1 MTEKHQGILREEL
14 RLGVVAS
21 VSAQF
26 VKVNLA
32 QAGNVSGSYIKGN
45 RYGLGEVGEF
55 VIIEAQQTINLGRI
69 TEVKL
74 PERDR
79 TEITQDYD
87 GKHGLDA
94 IGFVQL
100 LGSVDLNNL
109 KVQAGVV
116 SYPRLGDRVYAAP
129 SVLLALIPTLL
140 NDGLEDSD
148 PDKVPKLLIELGE
161 ITGELGCKI
170 RVTPEKLFGRH
181 CAILGSTGGG
191 KSWTTAKI
199 IEECAQFEN
208 AKIIVIDATG
218 EYRDLDDSYTEHY
231 HLCIPSYKH
240 DSKRQIKIPAT
251 DFVESDFIALFEP
264 SRGVQG
270 PKLREAMKSLR
281 LAELEPT
288 LRDEEGIIIK
298 ANQNREN
305 YRNAMNKKNNFVPN
319 SALVDDPTKPFNV
332 KLLAKQLV
340 EECCFDRP
348 FKSNNEK
355 IEEQNKDKWGEQN
368 KMEISHCSSLLSRIS
383 SFIYSHVSKNCILND
398 SISITFS
405 KVFNDFIKSDKQV
418 FRLCFSAVSYEYY
431 AREILSNV
439 IGRKLL
445 EFAREGKFKE
455 KPLVVFVDE
464 AHNFLGKKIGS
475 EEHAAKLDA
484 FELIAKEGRKYGLNI
499 CLTTQRPRDITEGV
513 LSQMGT
519 LIVHRLT
526 NDKDREVV
534 ERACGELDRT
544 ATAFLPNLK
553 QGEVALVGIDFP
565 IPMSIQMDKP
575 KAKPKSDGADF
586 QKNWK

>member
-1 MTEKHQGILREEL
+1 MTEEHQGILREEL

-21 VSAQF
+21 VSAQS

-100 LGSVDLNNL
+100 LGSVNLDNL

-140 NDGLEDSD
+140 NDGLDETNEEDA
-148 PDKVPKLLIELGE
+148 PKLLIELGE
-161 ITGELGCKI
+161 ITGEIGCKI

-199 IEECAQFEN
+199 IEECAQFKN
-208 AKIIVIDATG
+208 TKIIVIDATG
-218 EYRDLDDSYTEHY
+218 EYRDLDESYTEHY
-231 HLCIPSYKH
+231 HLCAPINTHAKSQEITIPPTNFS
-240 DSKRQIKIPAT
+240 
-251 DFVESDFIALFEP
+251 ESDFIALFEP
-264 SRGVQG
+264 SAKVQM
-270 PKLREAMKSLR
+270 PKLKEAMRSLKLAHLVPSLCNKHGYISKIKLSKIPFEEALR
-281 LAELEPT
+281 LN
-288 LRDEEGIIIK
+288 D
-298 ANQNREN
+298 N
-305 YRNAMNKKNNFVPN
+305 YKKIEDPN
-319 SALVDDPTKPFNV
+319 LPFNV
-332 KLLAKQLV
+332 ELLPYQIKH
-340 EECCFDRP
+340 ECLKNETVDYWGIVDDFSYSNCVTLITRIFYILSTQSFDAV
-348 FKSNNEK
+348 F
-355 IEEQNKDKWGEQN
+355 
-368 KMEISHCSSLLSRIS
+368 
-383 SFIYSHVSKNCILND
+383 SKNNSLKNFQEIFDEFFNKN
-398 SISITFS
+398 S
-405 KVFNDFIKSDKQV
+405 KVL
-418 FRLCFSAVSYEYY
+418 RLCMSAITYECN

-445 EFAREGKFKE
+445 EFAREGKFKN
-455 KPLVVFVDE
+455 KPLVIFLDE

-553 QGEVALVGIDFP
+553 QGEVALVGVDFP

-575 KAKPKSDGADF
+575 KAKPKSDGANF
-586 QKNWK
+586 QENWN

>member
-1 MTEKHQGILREEL
+1 MFKEQQGILREEL

-32 QAGNVSGSYIKGN
+32 QAGNVSGTYICGN

-55 VIIEAQQTINLGRI
+55 VIIEAQRTINLGRI

-79 TEITQDYD
+79 TEVTQDYD
-87 GKHGLDA
+87 GKGGLDA

-129 SVLLALIPTLL
+129 SILLALIPSLL
-140 NDGLEDSD
+140 NSGVEDCGDD
-148 PDKVPKLLIELGE
+148 PDSALLIELGE
-161 ITGELGCKI
+161 VTGELGCKI
-170 RVTPEKLFGRH
+170 RVSPEKLFGRH

-199 IEECAQFEN
+199 IEECAKFKN

-218 EYRDLDDSYTEHY
+218 EYRGLDEGYTGHY
-231 HLCIPSYKH
+231 HLCSPLSVHPSSVPILIP
-240 DSKRQIKIPAT
+240 PT
-251 DFVESDFIALFEP
+251 NFVESDFVALFEP
-264 SRGVQG
+264 SSKVQA
-270 PKLREAMKSLR
+270 PKFKEAIKSLR
-281 LAELEPT
+281 LVELVPS
-288 LRDEEGIIIK
+288 L
-298 ANQNREN
+298 ANNKGYLSKINLPKKPYNDALKKDGN
-305 YRNAMNKKNNFVPN
+305 YKR
-319 SALVDDPTKPFNV
+319 VDNPGLSFNV
-332 KLLAKQLV
+332 DLLPLQIK
-340 EECCFDRP
+340 EECCR
-348 FKSNNEK
+348 
-355 IEEQNKDKWGEQN
+355 
-368 KMEISHCSSLLSRIS
+368 
-383 SFIYSHVSKNCILND
+383 ND
-398 SISITFS
+398 SSEGWGKLDDFNFS
-405 KVFNDFIKSDKQV
+405 ACLTLLTRIYYVINAPSFKAVFNKEEKLDDFDTVFNSFFEGNKKI
-418 FRLCFSAVSYEYY
+418 FRLCLSDVSYEFN
-431 AREILSNV
+431 AREIISNV

-445 EFAREGKFKE
+445 ELAREGKFKE
-455 KPLVVFVDE
+455 RPLVVFVDE
-464 AHNFLGKKIGS
+464 AHNFLGKKIGL

-553 QGEVALVGIDFP
+553 QGEVALVGVDFP
-565 IPMSIQMDKP
+565 IPMSVQVDKP
-575 KAKPKSDGADF
+575 NARPKSDGADF
-586 QKNWK
+586 QKNWN